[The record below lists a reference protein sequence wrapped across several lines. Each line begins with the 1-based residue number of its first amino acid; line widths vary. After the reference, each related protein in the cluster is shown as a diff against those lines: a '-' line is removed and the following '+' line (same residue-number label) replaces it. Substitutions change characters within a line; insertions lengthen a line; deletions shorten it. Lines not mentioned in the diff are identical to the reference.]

1 MARKAHKKASE
12 VRTGFPESRR
22 LLAAHRIGE
31 LVPAE
36 QGKRTDLKTSPKVG
50 EVPHQRLSEFRKLAG
65 AMIAPKS
72 GDYKTIKM
80 VRDAPPGLF
89 TGDLKRVW
97 DRLKIGSRL
106 NESRLKSLSRLNGM
120 VNPRKRIICKR
131 FLVFEWDRL
140 KSLSPLRETVN
151 PRKRII
157 CKRFLVFEWEYPL
170 KAALPNLGGPSK
182 GQNLA

>member
-1 MARKAHKKASE
+1 
-12 VRTGFPESRR
+12 
-22 LLAAHRIGE
+22 
-31 LVPAE
+31 
-36 QGKRTDLKTSPKVG
+36 
-50 EVPHQRLSEFRKLAG
+50 
-65 AMIAPKS
+65 MIAPKS

-131 FLVFEWDRL
+131 FLAFE
-140 KSLSPLRETVN
+140 K
-151 PRKRII
+151 
-157 CKRFLVFEWEYPL
+157 EYPL
-170 KAALPNLGGPSK
+170 KAALPNLGGLRRAKIWLEKAEGGELENRPSGGK
-182 GQNLA
+182 VTNPDSLAFGRKPLFRLKKT